1 MQQRKKRRIL
11 RRGKEPDL
19 LHITEL
25 EIDNF
30 KSFSKKTKIPFLEG
44 FTVISGPNGSGKS
57 NIIDSILFVLA
68 LSSSRNLR
76 AEKLTDLI
84 NLNSGRNT
92 AEVTL
97 EFSDGTKI
105 KRRIKRTGNGYYS
118 YIYLNERL
126 CKQSDI
132 VDHLAKH
139 GIKPHGYNVVMQ
151 GDVTRIMEM
160 SDFERRKII
169 DEIAGV
175 SEFDSK
181 KQQSLSELDIV
192 RERIEREE
200 LLLLELNKRVNEL
213 KREREHA
220 LEYQKWQKDLL
231 FFQNCRAAAQLHEK
245 EKELS
250 SLMRSAEEHRIALN
264 RFDTDRSLEENEL
277 SYLKADLQDIDDLIN
292 KKSGSDYLKLIAELE
307 EAKSGIKL
315 AEQTIVRLR
324 KEKETNLEA
333 INRIYMDS
341 KRAEARVVEC
351 TDQIRSLS
359 IDRTNIAMD
368 IASARAQQEKLETE
382 IKQHGEDTEGAR
394 ERLFSGLKDL
404 EEKKA
409 QRSEILHRQDMLIEK
424 SRMRTSELERLN
436 QLLRQLDEDYA
447 VKHSQLSE
455 SEISITNLI
464 SQKKDLDRT
473 LSEREGMMF
482 AQRSTLERLQ
492 KEIREYE
499 QDVYRLEAAQQA
511 RGESGGKAIEAV
523 MAMEHVH
530 GTIADLGKAPAEY
543 ATALNIAAGNK
554 LQFVVCDDDQVA
566 ADAIRYLKEE
576 RLGRVTFLPLNKLK
590 PPALPPLKEAGVI
603 DYAVNLV
610 EYDPKYDRAFAVA
623 LGATVVVDTLER
635 ARKLIGKYRMVTLEG
650 ELLDRSGA
658 MTGGATRKQGGRGFG
673 AAVDDEI
680 FRIRAHLGELQGE
693 ATTLEA
699 GIKKI
704 TEEVDTQR
712 VARNEIDQNIAR
724 LGMFTEEFSR
734 RFESIT
740 VEKQTIELAVAR
752 QQEET
757 KNGAFELSSLEAELD
772 KTSET
777 INEVN
782 AGIEEI
788 KKRLDDTNI
797 PVLTDQIEKK
807 RKEIEEAER
816 RLRNKDGD
824 ITDAQRERQHFNTRL
839 GEMGE
844 ERARQDER
852 NKQIDAETAGSN
864 EQIVAHK
871 SQIATLEDRQREFS
885 GELDELRGKRAEA
898 SRHIQDSELKI
909 MKFDAE
915 KERIT
920 ILVNAVEGRTRTLGS
935 EVEMLREQVG
945 ELDTKLSLTE
955 IEGKI
960 AEADGALRKIGAVN
974 MLAIEEYEKVQ
985 RQVGER
991 TERKE
996 TLSRER
1002 STLIERIEKFEQ
1014 MKYEAFTTAFH
1025 AIDTNFREIF
1035 ARLTSGSGHL
1045 ILENEEDPFAGGMTF
1060 AVQPRDKKVHLLSSL
1075 SGGEKSLTTLAFI
1088 FSIQRYIPAP
1098 FYAFDEVDMSL
1109 DGSNVER
1116 ISSMVTELSPQ
1127 SQFVIV
1133 SLRKPMID
1141 AAQRIMGVTLRPD
1154 KSTLVTGV
1162 KANG

>member
-1 MQQRKKRRIL
+1 
-11 RRGKEPDL
+11 

-30 KSFSKKTKIPFLEG
+30 KSFSKKTKIPFLGG

-92 AEVTL
+92 AEVAL

-105 KRRIKRTGNGYYS
+105 KRRIKRTSNGYYS
-118 YIYLNERL
+118 YNYLNERL

-132 VDHLAKH
+132 VDHLSKH

-175 SEFDSK
+175 SEFDVK

-200 LLLLELNKRVNEL
+200 LLLLELTRRMNEL
-213 KREREHA
+213 RREREHA
-220 LEYQKWQKDLL
+220 LEYQKWQKDLS
-231 FFQNCRAAAQLHEK
+231 FFQNCRAAAQLHDR
-245 EKELS
+245 EKELV
-250 SLMRSAEEHRIALN
+250 SLTRSTDEHGILLTRICA
-264 RFDTDRSLEENEL
+264 DRSLEENEL
-277 SYLKADLQDIDDLIN
+277 SYLKADLKDIDDLIN

-333 INRIYMDS
+333 INRVYMDT
-341 KRAEARVVEC
+341 KRAEARVAEC
-351 TDQIRSLS
+351 TDQIRTLS
-359 IDRTNIAMD
+359 IDRTNLAMEIA
-368 IASARAQQEKLETE
+368 AAKAQLEKFETE
-382 IKQHGEDTEGAR
+382 IRQHGEDTEGAR
-394 ERLFSGLKDL
+394 EKLFALLHDL
-404 EEKKA
+404 EEKRG
-409 QRSEILHRQDMLIEK
+409 QRSEILHQQDMHIEK
-424 SRMRTSELERLN
+424 SRMRTTELERLMLLLKQLDDEYTAKQN
-436 QLLRQLDEDYA
+436 QLMDSEKSTSDLLAGKKELDRN
-447 VKHSQLSE
+447 LSE
-455 SEISITNLI
+455 L
-464 SQKKDLDRT
+464 
-473 LSEREGMMF
+473 EGAMF
-482 AQRSTLERLQ
+482 AQRSSLERLRN
-492 KEIREYE
+492 EIRDNE
-499 QDVYRLEAAQQA
+499 QDAFRLEAAQQA
-511 RGESGGKAIEAV
+511 RGESGGRAIEAV
-523 MAMEHVH
+523 VAMEHVH

-543 ATALNIAAGNK
+543 ATSLNIAAGNK

-590 PPALPPLKEAGVI
+590 PPALPPIKEPGII

-623 LGATVVVDTLER
+623 LGSTVVVDTLER

-650 ELLDRSGA
+650 ELLEKSGA
-658 MTGGATRKQGGRGFG
+658 MTGGSTKKQGGRGFG

-693 ATTLEA
+693 AATLEA
-699 GIKKI
+699 GVKRLI
-704 TEEVDTQR
+704 EEVDTKR
-712 VARNEIDQNIAR
+712 ATRNEIEQKIAR

-734 RFESIT
+734 RFEAIT
-740 VEKQTIELAVAR
+740 VEKQTIEAAVAR

-757 KNGAFELSSLEAELD
+757 KNGAAELTLLETDID
-772 KTSET
+772 KTTES
-777 INEVN
+777 INE
-782 AGIEEI
+782 ITSRIDEI

-807 RKEIEEAER
+807 KKEIEESER

-824 ITDAQRERQHFNTRL
+824 INDAQRERQHFTARL
-839 GEMGE
+839 VELGDD
-844 ERARQDER
+844 RKRQDER
-852 NKQIDAETAGSN
+852 NGQIDSDIAGSN
-864 EQIVAHK
+864 EQITVHK
-871 SQIATLEDRQREFS
+871 SQIAALEERQKEFS
-885 GELDELRGKRAEA
+885 GELDELRTKRSEA
-898 SRHIQDSELKI
+898 SQQIQDSELKL
-909 MKFDAE
+909 MKFDAD
-915 KERIT
+915 KERIS
-920 ILVNAVEGRTRTLGS
+920 IQMVAIEERARTLS
-935 EVEMLREQVG
+935 IEVDMLRHQVG
-945 ELDTKLSLTE
+945 DLDTNLSLSE

-1002 STLIERIEKFEQ
+1002 ATLIERIEKFEQ
-1014 MKYEAFTTAFH
+1014 MKYEAFTTAFR

-1045 ILENEEDPFAGGMTF
+1045 ILENEEDPFTGGMTF

-1116 ISSMVTELSPQ
+1116 IASMISELSPQ

-1133 SLRKPMID
+1133 SLRKPMIE

>member
-1 MQQRKKRRIL
+1 
-11 RRGKEPDL
+11 

-92 AEVTL
+92 AEVAL

-105 KRRIKRTGNGYYS
+105 KRRIKRTSNGYYS
-118 YIYLNERL
+118 YNYLNERL

-132 VDHLAKH
+132 VDHLSKH

-175 SEFDSK
+175 SEFEVK
-181 KQQSLSELDIV
+181 KQRSLSELDIV

-200 LLLLELNKRVNEL
+200 LLLLELTRRVNEL
-213 KREREHA
+213 RREREHA
-220 LEYQKWQKDLL
+220 LEYQKWQKELS
-231 FFQNCRAAAQLHEK
+231 FFQNCRAAAQLHER
-245 EKELS
+245 EKELA
-250 SLMRSAEEHRIALN
+250 SLMRSTEEHRIALS
-264 RFDTDRSLEENEL
+264 RIGADRSLEENEL
-277 SYLKADLQDIDDLIN
+277 SYLKADLKDIDELIN
-292 KKSGSDYLKLIAELE
+292 RKSGSDYLKLIAELE
-307 EAKSGIKL
+307 EAKGGIKL

-324 KEKETNLEA
+324 KEKESNLEV
-333 INRIYMDS
+333 INRVYMDT
-341 KRAEARVVEC
+341 KRSEARVAEC
-351 TDQIRSLS
+351 TDQIRTLS
-359 IDRTNIAMD
+359 IDRTNLAMEIA
-368 IASARAQQEKLETE
+368 AARAQLEKFETE
-382 IKQHGEDTEGAR
+382 IRQHGEDTEGAR
-394 ERLFSGLKDL
+394 EKLFALLNEL

-409 QRSEILHRQDMLIEK
+409 QRSGILHQQDMLIEK
-424 SRMRTSELERLN
+424 SRMRTTELERLTL
-436 QLLRQLDEDYA
+436 LLRQLDEEYA
-447 VKHSQLSE
+447 AKQTQLTDSEKSAGEHLDAKKELDRSLSE
-455 SEISITNLI
+455 L
-464 SQKKDLDRT
+464 
-473 LSEREGMMF
+473 EGAMF
-482 AQRSTLERLQ
+482 AQRSSLERLRN
-492 KEIREYE
+492 EIRDNE
-499 QDVYRLEAAQQA
+499 QDAFRLEAAQQA
-511 RGESGGKAIEAV
+511 RGESGGRAIEAV

-543 ATALNIAAGNK
+543 STALNIAAGNK
-554 LQFVVCDDDQVA
+554 LQFVICDDDQVA

-590 PPALPPLKEAGVI
+590 PPALPPLKEPGVI

-623 LGATVVVDTLER
+623 LGSTIVVDTLER

-650 ELLDRSGA
+650 ELLEKSGA
-658 MTGGATRKQGGRGFG
+658 MTGGATKKQGGRGFG
-673 AAVDDEI
+673 AAVDDEL
-680 FRIRAHLGELQGE
+680 FRIRAHLGELSGE
-693 ATTLEA
+693 AATLEA
-699 GIKKI
+699 GIRQL
-704 TEEVDTQR
+704 TAEVDSKRST
-712 VARNEIDQNIAR
+712 RNDIEQKIAR
-724 LGMFTEEFSR
+724 MGMFTEEFSR
-734 RFESIT
+734 RFEAIT
-740 VEKQTIELAVAR
+740 VEKQTIEAAVAR

-757 KNGAFELSSLEAELD
+757 KNGASELTLLETDLD
-772 KTSET
+772 KTTET
-777 INEVN
+777 INEIN
-782 AGIEEI
+782 SRIDEI

-807 RKEIEEAER
+807 KKEIEESER

-824 ITDAQRERQHFNTRL
+824 INDAQRERQHFNVRL
-839 GEMGE
+839 TELGDD
-844 ERARQDER
+844 RKSQDER
-852 NKQIDAETAGSN
+852 NGQIDADIAGSH
-864 EQIVAHK
+864 EQIAAHK
-871 SQIATLEDRQREFS
+871 SQIAALEERQKEFS
-885 GELDELRGKRAEA
+885 GELDELRTKRSEA
-898 SRHIQDSELKI
+898 SQQIQDSELKL
-909 MKFDAE
+909 MKFDAD

-920 ILVNAVEGRTRTLGS
+920 ILMGAIEERARTLGI
-935 EVEMLREQVG
+935 EVDMLRHQAG
-945 ELDTKLSLTE
+945 DMDTNLSLSE

-960 AEADGALRKIGAVN
+960 AEADGALRRIGAVN

-985 RQVGER
+985 RQVEER

-1002 STLIERIEKFEQ
+1002 ATLIERIEKFEQ
-1014 MKYEAFTTAFH
+1014 MKYEAFTTAFR

-1116 ISSMVTELSPQ
+1116 IASMITELSPQ

-1133 SLRKPMID
+1133 SLRKPMIES
-1141 AAQRIMGVTLRPD
+1141 AQRIMGVTLRPD

>member
-1 MQQRKKRRIL
+1 
-11 RRGKEPDL
+11 

-92 AEVTL
+92 AEVAL

-105 KRRIKRTGNGYYS
+105 KRRIKRTSNGYYS
-118 YIYLNERL
+118 YNYLNERL

-132 VDHLAKH
+132 VDYLAKH

-175 SEFDSK
+175 SEFDVK

-200 LLLLELNKRVNEL
+200 LLLLELTKRVNEL

-220 LEYQKWQKDLL
+220 LEYQKWQNDLS
-231 FFQNCRAAAQLHEK
+231 FFQNCRAAAQLHNR
-245 EKELS
+245 EKELA
-250 SLMRSAEEHRIALN
+250 SLTQSTDEHRIVLTRIGA
-264 RFDTDRSLEENEL
+264 DRSLEENEL
-277 SYLKADLQDIDDLIN
+277 SYLKADLKDIDDLIN
-292 KKSGSDYLKLIAELE
+292 KKSGSDYLKLIAKLE

-333 INRIYMDS
+333 INRVYMDT
-341 KRAEARVVEC
+341 KRAEARVAEC
-351 TDQIRSLS
+351 TDQIRTLS
-359 IDRTNIAMD
+359 IDRTNIAME
-368 IASARAQQEKLETE
+368 IAAAKVHLEKFETE
-382 IKQHGEDTEGAR
+382 IRQHGEDTEGAR
-394 ERLFSGLKDL
+394 EKLFTLLHEL
-404 EEKKA
+404 EEKKG
-409 QRSEILHRQDMLIEK
+409 QRSQILHHQDMHIEK
-424 SRMRTSELERLN
+424 SRMRTTELERLT
-436 QLLRQLDEDYA
+436 LLLKQLDEEYTEKQTQLTDSEKSA
-447 VKHSQLSE
+447 GDLLADKKELDRNLSE
-455 SEISITNLI
+455 L
-464 SQKKDLDRT
+464 
-473 LSEREGMMF
+473 EGAMF
-482 AQRSTLERLQ
+482 AQRSSLERLRN
-492 KEIREYE
+492 EIRDNE
-499 QDVYRLEAAQQA
+499 QDAFRLEAAQQA
-511 RGESGGKAIEAV
+511 RGESGGRAIEAV

-543 ATALNIAAGNK
+543 STSLNIAAGNK
-554 LQFVVCDDDQVA
+554 LQFVVCDNDQVA

-590 PPALPPLKEAGVI
+590 SPALPPLKEPGVI

-623 LGATVVVDTLER
+623 LGSTVVVDTLER

-650 ELLDRSGA
+650 ELLEKSGA
-658 MTGGATRKQGGRGFG
+658 MTGGATKKQGGRGFG

-680 FRIRAHLGELQGE
+680 SRVRAHLGQLLGE
-693 ATTLEA
+693 AATLEA
-699 GIKKI
+699 GVKRL
-704 TEEVDTQR
+704 TEEVDTKR
-712 VARNEIDQNIAR
+712 STRNEIEQKIAR
-724 LGMFTEEFSR
+724 LGMFTGEFSR
-734 RFESIT
+734 RFEAIT
-740 VEKQTIELAVAR
+740 VEKQTIEVAVAR

-757 KNGAFELSSLEAELD
+757 KNGAAELTLLEADLD
-772 KTSET
+772 KTTET
-777 INEVN
+777 INAINSRVD
-782 AGIEEI
+782 EI

-797 PVLTDQIEKK
+797 PVLTEQIEKK
-807 RKEIEEAER
+807 KKEIEESER

-824 ITDAQRERQHFNTRL
+824 INDAQRERQHFNARL
-839 GEMGE
+839 VELGDD
-844 ERARQDER
+844 RKRQDER
-852 NKQIDAETAGSN
+852 NGQIDADIAGSN
-864 EQIVAHK
+864 EQIAVHK
-871 SQIATLEDRQREFS
+871 SQIAALEERQKEFS
-885 GELDELRGKRAEA
+885 GELNELRIKRSEA
-898 SRHIQDSELKI
+898 SQQIQDSELKL
-909 MKFDAE
+909 MKFDAD
-915 KERIT
+915 KERIS
-920 ILVNAVEGRTRTLGS
+920 IQMVAIEERARALGI
-935 EVEMLREQVG
+935 EVDMLRHQVG
-945 ELDTKLSLTE
+945 DMDTNLSLSE
-955 IEGKI
+955 IEEKI
-960 AEADGALRKIGAVN
+960 VEADGALRKIGAVN

-1002 STLIERIEKFEQ
+1002 ATLIERIEKFEQ
-1014 MKYEAFTTAFH
+1014 MKYEAFTTAFR

-1088 FSIQRYIPAP
+1088 FSVQRYIPAP

-1109 DGSNVER
+1109 DGSNLER
-1116 ISSMVTELSPQ
+1116 IASMITEFSPH

-1133 SLRKPMID
+1133 SLRKPMIE

-1162 KANG
+1162 KVNG

>member
-1 MQQRKKRRIL
+1 M
-11 RRGKEPDL
+11 
-19 LHITEL
+19 HITEL

-92 AEVTL
+92 AEVAL

-105 KRRIKRTGNGYYS
+105 RRRIKRTGNGYYS
-118 YIYLNERL
+118 YNYLNERL

-132 VDHLAKH
+132 VDHLARH

-175 SEFDSK
+175 SEFDQK

-200 LLLLELNKRVNEL
+200 LLLIELTKRVNEL

-220 LEYQKWQKDLL
+220 LEYQKWQKDLVY
-231 FFQNCRAAAQLHEK
+231 FQNCRAAAQLHDR
-245 EKELS
+245 EKELT
-250 SLMRSAEEHRIALN
+250 SLLRSTEEHTIQLTRIAA
-264 RFDTDRSLEENEL
+264 DRSLEENEL
-277 SYLKADLQDIDDLIN
+277 SYLKADLTDIDDLIN
-292 KKSGSDYLKLIAELE
+292 RKSGSDYLKLIAELE
-307 EAKSGIKL
+307 GAKGGIKL

-324 KEKETNLEA
+324 KDKEANLEA
-333 INRIYMDS
+333 INRVYMDT
-341 KRAEARVVEC
+341 KRAEARVAEC
-351 TDQIRSLS
+351 TDQIRTLS
-359 IDRTNIAMD
+359 IDRTNIAMEV
-368 IASARAQQEKLETE
+368 AGAKAQLEKFETE
-382 IKQHGEDTEGAR
+382 IRQHGEDTEGAR
-394 ERLFSGLKDL
+394 ERLFSLLKDL
-404 EEKKA
+404 EEKKG
-409 QRSEILHRQDMLIEK
+409 QRSEILHQQDMLIEK
-424 SRMRTSELERLN
+424 SRMRTTELERLT
-436 QLLRQLDEDYA
+436 LLLSQLDEEYA
-447 VKHSQLSE
+447 AKQAQLSD
-455 SEISITNLI
+455 SERSTSDLI
-464 SQKKDLDRT
+464 SSKKDLDRT
-473 LSEREGMMF
+473 LSELEGAMF
-482 AQRSTLERLQ
+482 AQRSSLERLRT
-492 KEIREYE
+492 EIRDAE
-499 QDVYRLEAAQQA
+499 QDAFRLEAAQQA
-511 RGESGGKAIEAV
+511 RGESGGRALEAV

-566 ADAIRYLKEE
+566 SDAIRYLKEE
-576 RLGRVTFLPLNKLK
+576 RLGRVTFLPINKLR
-590 PPALPPLKEAGVI
+590 PPALPPLKEPGII

-610 EYDPKYDRAFAVA
+610 ENDPKYDRAFAVA

-658 MTGGATRKQGGRGFG
+658 MTGGATKKPSGRGFG

-680 FRIRAHLGELQGE
+680 IRIRAHLGDLQAE
-693 ATTLEA
+693 VATLEA
-699 GIKKI
+699 GIKRI
-704 TEEVDTQR
+704 TAEVDAQR
-712 VARNEIDQNIAR
+712 TIRNEIDQKIAR
-724 LGMFTEEFSR
+724 FGMFTEEFSR
-734 RFESIT
+734 RFEAIT
-740 VEKQTIELAVAR
+740 VEKQTIDMAVAR

-757 KNGAFELSSLEAELD
+757 RNGAAELTELEAGLN
-772 KTSET
+772 KITET
-777 INEVN
+777 INEIS
-782 AGIEEI
+782 ARIEEI

-797 PVLTDQIEKK
+797 PVLTEQIEKK
-807 RKEIEEAER
+807 RKEIEESER
-816 RLRNKDGD
+816 RLRNKEGD
-824 ITDAQRERQHFNTRL
+824 INDAQRERQHFNARL
-839 GEMGE
+839 VELAE
-844 ERARQDER
+844 DRRRQDER
-852 NKQIDAETAGSN
+852 NQQIDTEIAGSN
-864 EQIVAHK
+864 EQIAAHK
-871 SQIATLEDRQREFS
+871 SQIAALEERQKEFS
-885 GELDELRGKRAEA
+885 GVLDELRSKRADA
-898 SRHIQDSELKI
+898 SQHIQDSELKI

-915 KERIT
+915 RERIT
-920 ILVNAVEGRTRTLGS
+920 ILTSAIEERARTLGS
-935 EVEMLREQVG
+935 EVDSLRQQVG
-945 ELDTKLSLTE
+945 DMDTNLSLSE

-960 AEADGALRKIGAVN
+960 VEADGALRKIGAVN

-985 RQVGER
+985 RQVEER
-991 TERKE
+991 TERKD

-1002 STLIERIEKFEQ
+1002 ATLIERIEKFEQ
-1014 MKYEAFTTAFH
+1014 MKYEAFTTAFR
-1025 AIDTNFREIF
+1025 AIDANFREVF

-1116 ISSMVTELSPQ
+1116 IATMIMELSPQ

-1133 SLRKPMID
+1133 SLRKPMIE
-1141 AAQRIMGVTLRPD
+1141 AAERIMGVTLRPD

>member
-1 MQQRKKRRIL
+1 M
-11 RRGKEPDL
+11 
-19 LHITEL
+19 HITEL

-92 AEVTL
+92 AEVAL

-105 KRRIKRTGNGYYS
+105 KRRIKRTSNGYYS
-118 YIYLNERL
+118 YNYLNERL

-132 VDHLAKH
+132 VDHLSKH

-175 SEFDSK
+175 SEFEVK
-181 KQQSLSELDIV
+181 KQRSLSELDIV

-200 LLLLELNKRVNEL
+200 LLLLELTRRVNEL
-213 KREREHA
+213 RREREHA
-220 LEYQKWQKDLL
+220 LEYQKWQQDLS
-231 FFQNCRAAAQLHEK
+231 FFQNCRAAAQLHER
-245 EKELS
+245 EKELA
-250 SLMRSAEEHRIALN
+250 SLMRSTEEHRIALS
-264 RFDTDRSLEENEL
+264 RIGADRSLEENEL
-277 SYLKADLQDIDDLIN
+277 SYLKADLKDIDELIN
-292 KKSGSDYLKLIAELE
+292 RKSGSDYLKLIAELE
-307 EAKSGIKL
+307 EAKGGIKL

-324 KEKETNLEA
+324 KEKESNLEV
-333 INRIYMDS
+333 INRVYMDT
-341 KRAEARVVEC
+341 KRSEARVAEC
-351 TDQIRSLS
+351 TDQIRTLS
-359 IDRTNIAMD
+359 VDRTNLAMEIA
-368 IASARAQQEKLETE
+368 AARAQLEKFETE
-382 IKQHGEDTEGAR
+382 IRQHGEDTEGAR
-394 ERLFSGLKDL
+394 EKLFALLNEL

-409 QRSEILHRQDMLIEK
+409 QRSGILHQQDMLIEK
-424 SRMRTSELERLN
+424 SRMRTTELERLTL
-436 QLLRQLDEDYA
+436 LLRQLDEEYA
-447 VKHSQLSE
+447 AKQTQLTDSEKSAGEHLDAKKELDRSLSE
-455 SEISITNLI
+455 L
-464 SQKKDLDRT
+464 
-473 LSEREGMMF
+473 EGAMF
-482 AQRSTLERLQ
+482 AQRSSLERLRN
-492 KEIREYE
+492 EIRDFE
-499 QDVYRLEAAQQA
+499 QDAFRLEAAQQA
-511 RGESGGKAIEAV
+511 RGESGGRAIEAV

-543 ATALNIAAGNK
+543 STALNIAAGNK
-554 LQFVVCDDDQVA
+554 LQFVICDDDQVA

-590 PPALPPLKEAGVI
+590 PPALPPLKEPGVI

-623 LGATVVVDTLER
+623 LGSTIVVDTLER

-650 ELLDRSGA
+650 ELLEKSGA
-658 MTGGATRKQGGRGFG
+658 MTGGATKKQGGRGFG
-673 AAVDDEI
+673 AAVDDEL
-680 FRIRAHLGELQGE
+680 FRIRAHLGELSAE
-693 ATTLEA
+693 AATLEA
-699 GIKKI
+699 GIRRL
-704 TEEVDTQR
+704 TAEVDSKRST
-712 VARNEIDQNIAR
+712 RNDIEQKIAR
-724 LGMFTEEFSR
+724 MGMFTEEFSR
-734 RFESIT
+734 RFEAIT
-740 VEKQTIELAVAR
+740 VEKQTIEAAVAR

-757 KNGAFELSSLEAELD
+757 KNGASELALLETDLD
-772 KTSET
+772 KTTET
-777 INEVN
+777 INEIN
-782 AGIEEI
+782 TRIDEI

-797 PVLTDQIEKK
+797 PVLTEQIEKK
-807 RKEIEEAER
+807 KKEIEESER

-824 ITDAQRERQHFNTRL
+824 INDAQRERQHFNVRL
-839 GEMGE
+839 TELGDD
-844 ERARQDER
+844 RKRQDER
-852 NKQIDAETAGSN
+852 NGQIDADIAGSH
-864 EQIVAHK
+864 EQIAAHK
-871 SQIATLEDRQREFS
+871 SQIAALEERQKEFS
-885 GELDELRGKRAEA
+885 GELDELRAKRSEA
-898 SRHIQDSELKI
+898 SQQIQDSELKL
-909 MKFDAE
+909 MKFDAD

-920 ILVNAVEGRTRTLGS
+920 VLMVAIEERARTLGI
-935 EVEMLREQVG
+935 EVDMLRHQAG
-945 ELDTKLSLTE
+945 DMDTNLSLSE

-960 AEADGALRKIGAVN
+960 AEADGALRRIGAVN

-985 RQVGER
+985 RQVEER

-1002 STLIERIEKFEQ
+1002 ATLIERIEKFEQ
-1014 MKYEAFTTAFH
+1014 MKYEAFTTAFR

-1116 ISSMVTELSPQ
+1116 IASMITELSPQ

-1133 SLRKPMID
+1133 SLRKPMIES
-1141 AAQRIMGVTLRPD
+1141 AQRIMGVTLRPD

>member
-1 MQQRKKRRIL
+1 
-11 RRGKEPDL
+11 

-92 AEVTL
+92 AEVAL

-105 KRRIKRTGNGYYS
+105 KRRIKRTSNGYYS
-118 YIYLNERL
+118 YNYLNERL

-132 VDHLAKH
+132 VDHLSKH

-175 SEFDSK
+175 SEFDLK

-200 LLLLELNKRVNEL
+200 LLLLELTKRVNDL

-220 LEYQKWQKDLL
+220 LEYQKWQKDLS
-231 FFQNCRAAAQLHEK
+231 FFQNCRAAAQLHDR
-245 EKELS
+245 EKELG
-250 SLMRSAEEHRIALN
+250 SLTRSTDEHRIVLT
-264 RFDTDRSLEENEL
+264 RIGDDRSLEENEL
-277 SYLKADLQDIDDLIN
+277 SYLKADLKDIDDLIN

-324 KEKETNLEA
+324 KEKETNLES
-333 INRIYMDS
+333 ISRVYMDT
-341 KRAEARVVEC
+341 KRAEARVAEC
-351 TDQIRSLS
+351 TDQIRTLS
-359 IDRTNIAMD
+359 IDRTNLAMEIA
-368 IASARAQQEKLETE
+368 AAKAQLEKFETE
-382 IKQHGEDTEGAR
+382 IRQHGEDTEGAR
-394 ERLFSGLKDL
+394 EKLFSFLHDL
-404 EEKKA
+404 EEKRG
-409 QRSEILHRQDMLIEK
+409 QRSEILHQQDMHIEK
-424 SRMRTSELERLN
+424 SRMRTTELERLT
-436 QLLRQLDEDYA
+436 LLLNQLDEEYA
-447 VKHSQLSE
+447 AKQTQLTDSEKSAGDLLAEKKELDRNLSE
-455 SEISITNLI
+455 L
-464 SQKKDLDRT
+464 
-473 LSEREGMMF
+473 EGAMF
-482 AQRSTLERLQ
+482 AQRSSLERLRN
-492 KEIREYE
+492 EIRDNE
-499 QDVYRLEAAQQA
+499 QDAFRLEAAQQA
-511 RGESGGKAIEAV
+511 RGESGGRAIEAV

-543 ATALNIAAGNK
+543 STSLNIAAGNK
-554 LQFVVCDDDQVA
+554 LQFVVCDNDQVA
-566 ADAIRYLKEE
+566 ADAIRFLKEE

-590 PPALPPLKEAGVI
+590 PPALPPLKEPGVI

-623 LGATVVVDTLER
+623 LGSTVVVDTLER

-650 ELLDRSGA
+650 ELLEKSGA
-658 MTGGATRKQGGRGFG
+658 MTGGATKKQGGRGFG
-673 AAVDDEI
+673 AAVDDEV
-680 FRIRAHLGELQGE
+680 FRIRAHLGELLGE
-693 ATTLEA
+693 AATLEA
-699 GIKKI
+699 GVKRL
-704 TEEVDTQR
+704 TEEVDTKR
-712 VARNEIDQNIAR
+712 STRNEIEQKIAR

-734 RFESIT
+734 RFEAIT
-740 VEKQTIELAVAR
+740 VEKQTIEAAVAR

-757 KNGAFELSSLEAELD
+757 KNGAAELTRLEAAID
-772 KTSET
+772 KTTES
-777 INEVN
+777 INEIN
-782 AGIEEI
+782 SRIDEI
-788 KKRLDDTNI
+788 KTRLDDTNI

-807 RKEIEEAER
+807 KKEIEESER

-824 ITDAQRERQHFNTRL
+824 INDAQRERQHFTARL
-839 GEMGE
+839 VELGDD
-844 ERARQDER
+844 RKRQDER
-852 NKQIDAETAGSN
+852 NGQIDAEIGGSN
-864 EQIVAHK
+864 D
-871 SQIATLEDRQREFS
+871 QIAVHKLQIGALEERQKEFS
-885 GELDELRGKRAEA
+885 GELDELRTKRSEA
-898 SRHIQDSELKI
+898 SQQIQDSELKL
-909 MKFDAE
+909 MKFDAD

-920 ILVNAVEGRTRTLGS
+920 IQMVAIEERARTLGI
-935 EVEMLREQVG
+935 EVDMLRHQVG
-945 ELDTKLSLTE
+945 DMDTNLSLSE

-1002 STLIERIEKFEQ
+1002 ATLIERIEKFEQ
-1014 MKYEAFTTAFH
+1014 MKYEAFTTAFR

-1116 ISSMVTELSPQ
+1116 IASMITELSPH

-1133 SLRKPMID
+1133 SLRKPMIE

>member
-1 MQQRKKRRIL
+1 
-11 RRGKEPDL
+11 

-92 AEVTL
+92 AEVAL

-105 KRRIKRTGNGYYS
+105 RRRIKRTGNGYYS
-118 YIYLNERL
+118 YNYLNERL
-126 CKQSDI
+126 CKQGDI
-132 VDHLAKH
+132 VDHLARH

-175 SEFDSK
+175 SEFDVK

-200 LLLLELNKRVNEL
+200 LLLIELSKRVNEL

-231 FFQNCRAAAQLHEK
+231 FFQNCRAAAQLHNQ
-245 EKELS
+245 EKELT
-250 SLMRSAEEHRIALN
+250 SLLQSTEEHKIQLTRIAA
-264 RFDTDRSLEENEL
+264 DRSLEENEL
-277 SYLKADLQDIDDLIN
+277 SYLKADLSDIDDLIN

-307 EAKSGIKL
+307 EAKGGIKL

-324 KEKETNLEA
+324 KDKETNLEA
-333 INRIYMDS
+333 INRVYLDT
-341 KRAEARVVEC
+341 KRAEARVAEC
-351 TDQIRSLS
+351 TDQIRTLS
-359 IDRTNIAMD
+359 VDRTNIAMEV
-368 IASARAQQEKLETE
+368 AGAKALLEKFETE
-382 IKQHGEDTEGAR
+382 IRQHGEDTEGAR
-394 ERLFSGLKDL
+394 ERLFALLKDL
-404 EEKKA
+404 EEKKG
-409 QRSEILHRQDMLIEK
+409 QRSEILHQQDMLIEK
-424 SRMRTSELERLN
+424 SRMRTTELERLT
-436 QLLRQLDEDYA
+436 LLLSQLDEEYGA
-447 VKHSQLSE
+447 KQAQLSD
-455 SEISITNLI
+455 SEKSVSDLN
-464 SQKKDLDRT
+464 SGKKDLDRT
-473 LSEREGMMF
+473 LSELEGAMF
-482 AQRSTLERLQ
+482 AQRSSLERLRA
-492 KEIREYE
+492 EIREYE
-499 QDVYRLEAAQQA
+499 QDVFRLEAAQQA
-511 RGESGGKAIEAV
+511 RGESGGRAIEAV

-566 ADAIRYLKEE
+566 ADAIRYLKDE

-590 PPALPPLKEAGVI
+590 PPALPPLKEPGII

-635 ARKLIGKYRMVTLEG
+635 ARKLIGKYRMVTIEG
-650 ELLDRSGA
+650 ELLDKSGA
-658 MTGGATRKQGGRGFG
+658 MTGGATKKPGGRGFG

-680 FRIRAHLGELQGE
+680 IRIRAHLGELQAE
-693 ATTLEA
+693 AATLEA
-699 GIKKI
+699 GIKRI
-704 TEEVDTQR
+704 TGEVDAQR
-712 VARNEIDQNIAR
+712 ATRNEIDQKIAR
-724 LGMFTEEFSR
+724 FGMFTEEFSR
-734 RFESIT
+734 RFEAIS
-740 VEKQTIELAVAR
+740 VEKQTIDVAVAR

-757 KNGAFELSSLEAELD
+757 RNGAAELTALEVSLD
-772 KTSET
+772 KTTET
-777 INEVN
+777 INEIN
-782 AGIEEI
+782 ARIEEI

-797 PVLTDQIEKK
+797 PVLTEQIEKK
-807 RKEIEEAER
+807 RKEIEESER
-816 RLRNKDGD
+816 RLRNKEGD
-824 ITDAQRERQHFNTRL
+824 INDAQRERQHFNARIVEL
-839 GEMGE
+839 AE
-844 ERARQDER
+844 ERKRQDER
-852 NKQIDAETAGSN
+852 NQQIDTEIAGSN
-864 EQIVAHK
+864 EQIAAHK
-871 SQIATLEDRQREFS
+871 SQIAALEERQKEFS
-885 GELDELRGKRAEA
+885 GVLDELRTKRAEA
-898 SRHIQDSELKI
+898 SQHIQDSELKI

-915 KERIT
+915 RERIT
-920 ILVNAVEGRTRTLGS
+920 ILTSAIEERARTLGI
-935 EVEMLREQVG
+935 EVDTLRQQVG
-945 ELDTKLSLTE
+945 DMDTNLSVSE

-985 RQVGER
+985 RQVVER

-1002 STLIERIEKFEQ
+1002 ATLIERIEKFEQ
-1014 MKYEAFTTAFH
+1014 MKFEAFTTAFR

-1116 ISSMVTELSPQ
+1116 IASMITEFSPQ

-1133 SLRKPMID
+1133 SLRKPMIE

>member
-1 MQQRKKRRIL
+1 
-11 RRGKEPDL
+11 

-92 AEVTL
+92 AEVSL

-105 KRRIKRTGNGYYS
+105 KRRIKRTANGYYS
-118 YIYLNERL
+118 YNYLNERL
-126 CKQSDI
+126 CKQGDI
-132 VDHLAKH
+132 VEHLARH
-139 GIKPHGYNVVMQ
+139 GIIPHGYNVVMQ

-175 SEFDSK
+175 SEFDTK

-200 LLLLELNKRVNEL
+200 LLLLELTRRVNEL

-220 LEYQKWQKDLL
+220 LEYQKWQKDLT
-231 FFQNCRAAAQLHEK
+231 FFQNCRAAAQLHDR

-250 SLMRSAEEHRIALN
+250 SLVRSTEEHEIQLKRIG
-264 RFDTDRSLEENEL
+264 TDRSLEENEL
-277 SYLKADLQDIDDLIN
+277 SYLKADLKDIDDLIN

-315 AEQTIVRLR
+315 AEQTIVRLH
-324 KEKETNLEA
+324 KEKEVNLET
-333 INRIYMDS
+333 INRVYMDT
-341 KRAEARVVEC
+341 KRAEARVAEC
-351 TDQIRSLS
+351 TDQIRTLS
-359 IDRTNIAMD
+359 IDRTNIAMEV
-368 IASARAQQEKLETE
+368 ASAKAQLEKYETE
-382 IKQHGEDTEGAR
+382 IKQHGENNEGAR
-394 ERLFSGLKDL
+394 EKLFSLIKEL
-404 EEKKA
+404 EEKKG
-409 QRSEILHRQDMLIEK
+409 QRSEILHQQDMLIEK
-424 SRMRTSELERLN
+424 SRMRTTELERLT
-436 QLLRQLDEDYA
+436 LLLKQLDEEFTE
-447 VKHSQLSE
+447 KQNQLSG
-455 SEISITNLI
+455 SEKNIGDLLAE
-464 SQKKDLDRT
+464 KKELDRN
-473 LSEREGMMF
+473 LSELEGAMF
-482 AQRSTLERLQ
+482 AQRSSLERLRN
-492 KEIREYE
+492 EIRENE
-499 QDVYRLEAAQQA
+499 QDAFRLEAAQQA

-543 ATALNIAAGNK
+543 SIALNIAAGNK

-590 PPALPPLKEAGVI
+590 PPALPPLKEPGVI

-623 LGATVVVDTLER
+623 LGSTVVVDTLDR

-650 ELLDRSGA
+650 ELLDKSGA
-658 MTGGATRKQGGRGFG
+658 MTGGATKKPSGRGFG

-680 FRIRAHLGELQGE
+680 FRIRAHLGELLSE

-699 GIKKI
+699 GIKRL
-704 TEEVDTQR
+704 TEEVDAKRTR
-712 VARNEIDQNIAR
+712 RNDIDQNIAR
-724 LGMFTEEFSR
+724 FGMFNDEFTR
-734 RFESIT
+734 RFDAIS
-740 VEKQTIELAVAR
+740 VEKQTIAAAVSR

-757 KNGAFELSSLEAELD
+757 KNGAAELTLLENELD
-772 KTSET
+772 KTT
-777 INEVN
+777 GLINEIN
-782 AGIEEI
+782 SQIEEI

-807 RKEIEEAER
+807 RKEIEESDR

-824 ITDAQRERQHFNTRL
+824 INDAQRERQHFNARLIEL
-839 GEMGE
+839 GED
-844 ERARQDER
+844 RKRQDER
-852 NKQIDAETAGSN
+852 NGQIDADIAVST
-864 EQIVAHK
+864 EQITAHK
-871 SQIATLEDRQREFS
+871 LQIAALEERQKEFS
-885 GELDELRGKRAEA
+885 GELDELRSKRGEA
-898 SRHIQDSELKI
+898 SQHIQDSELKL

-915 KERIT
+915 KERISVQ
-920 ILVNAVEGRTRTLGS
+920 LVAIQERARSLGI
-935 EVEMLREQVG
+935 EVDMLRQQVG
-945 ELDTKLSLTE
+945 ELDTNLSLTE

-985 RQVGER
+985 RQVEER

-1002 STLIERIEKFEQ
+1002 TTLIERIEKFEQ
-1014 MKYEAFTTAFH
+1014 MKYEAFSTAFH

-1109 DGSNVER
+1109 DGSNAER
-1116 ISSMVTELSPQ
+1116 IAQMISELSPQ

-1133 SLRKPMID
+1133 SLRKPMIE

>member
-1 MQQRKKRRIL
+1 M
-11 RRGKEPDL
+11 
-19 LHITEL
+19 HITGL

-92 AEVTL
+92 AEVAL
-97 EFSDGTKI
+97 EFSDGTRI

-118 YIYLNERL
+118 YNYLNERL

-132 VDHLAKH
+132 VDHLARH

-175 SEFDSK
+175 SEFDTK

-200 LLLLELNKRVNEL
+200 LLLLELTKRVNEL

-220 LEYQKWQKDLL
+220 LEYQKWQKALS
-231 FFQNCRAAAQLHEK
+231 FFQNCRAAAQLHER
-245 EKELS
+245 EKELA
-250 SLMRSAEEHRIALN
+250 SLLRSTDEHRIVLTRIAA
-264 RFDTDRSLEENEL
+264 DRSLEENEL
-277 SYLKADLQDIDDLIN
+277 SYLKADLKDIDDLIN

-307 EAKSGIKL
+307 EAKGGIKL

-333 INRIYMDS
+333 INRVYMDS
-341 KRAEARVVEC
+341 KRAEARVTEC
-351 TDQIRSLS
+351 TDQIRTLS
-359 IDRTNIAMD
+359 IDRTNIAME
-368 IASARAQQEKLETE
+368 IAEAKAQLEKLETG
-382 IKQHGEDTEGAR
+382 IRQHGEDTEGAR
-394 ERLFSGLKDL
+394 EKLFSLLHDL
-404 EEKKA
+404 EEKKG
-409 QRSEILHRQDMLIEK
+409 QRSGILHQQDMLIEK
-424 SRMRTSELERLN
+424 SRMRTTELERLTL
-436 QLLRQLDEDYA
+436 LLRQLDEEYTA
-447 VKHSQLSE
+447 KQTQLTDSGK
-455 SEISITNLI
+455 SVNDLVAD
-464 SQKKDLDRT
+464 KKELDRN
-473 LSEREGMMF
+473 LSDLEGAMF
-482 AQRSTLERLQ
+482 AQRSTLERLRN
-492 KEIREYE
+492 EIRDNE
-499 QDVYRLEAAQQA
+499 QDVFRLEAAQQA
-511 RGESGGKAIEAV
+511 RGESGGRAIEAV

-543 ATALNIAAGNK
+543 SVALNIAAGNK

-566 ADAIRYLKEE
+566 TDAIRYLKEE

-590 PPALPPLKEAGVI
+590 PPALPPLKEPGVI

-623 LGATVVVDTLER
+623 LGSTIVVDTLER
-635 ARKLIGKYRMVTLEG
+635 ARKLIGRYRMVTLEG
-650 ELLDRSGA
+650 ELLEKSGA
-658 MTGGATRKQGGRGFG
+658 MTGGASKKQGMRGFG

-680 FRIRAHLGELQGE
+680 FRVRAHLGELSGE

-699 GIKKI
+699 GIKRL
-704 TEEVDTQR
+704 TEEVDKKRAT
-712 VARNEIDQNIAR
+712 RNEIEQKIAR
-724 LGMFTEEFSR
+724 FGMFTDEFSR
-734 RFESIT
+734 RFEAIT
-740 VEKQTIELAVAR
+740 VEKQTIESAVAR

-757 KNGAFELSSLEAELD
+757 KNGAAELAQLETDLD
-772 KTSET
+772 KTTET
-777 INEVN
+777 INETN
-782 AGIEEI
+782 ARIDEI

-797 PVLTDQIEKK
+797 PVLTEQIEKK
-807 RKEIEEAER
+807 KKEIEESER

-824 ITDAQRERQHFNTRL
+824 INDAQRERQHFTARL
-839 GEMGE
+839 GELGE
-844 ERARQDER
+844 DRKRQDER
-852 NKQIDAETAGSN
+852 NGQIDAEISGSN
-864 EQIVAHK
+864 EQIAAHK
-871 SQIATLEDRQREFS
+871 SQIAALEARQKEFS
-885 GELDELRGKRAEA
+885 GELDELRAKRSEA
-898 SRHIQDSELKI
+898 SQQIQDSELKI
-909 MKFDAE
+909 MKFDAD

-920 ILVNAVEGRTRTLGS
+920 IETGAIEERARALGTEVDTLKN
-935 EVEMLREQVG
+935 QVG
-945 ELDTKLSLTE
+945 ELDTNLSLSE

-1002 STLIERIEKFEQ
+1002 ATLIERIEKFEQ
-1014 MKYEAFTTAFH
+1014 MKYEAFTTAFRS
-1025 AIDTNFREIF
+1025 IDTNFREIF

-1116 ISSMVTELSPQ
+1116 IASMITELSPN

-1133 SLRKPMID
+1133 SLRKPMIE

-1162 KANG
+1162 KANV

>member
-1 MQQRKKRRIL
+1 M
-11 RRGKEPDL
+11 
-19 LHITEL
+19 HITEL

-84 NLNSGRNT
+84 NLNSGKNT
-92 AEVTL
+92 AEVAL

-105 KRRIKRTGNGYYS
+105 RRRIKRTGNGYYS
-118 YIYLNERL
+118 YNYLNERV

-132 VDHLAKH
+132 VDHLARH

-175 SEFDSK
+175 SEFDVK

-192 RERIEREE
+192 RERIERED
-200 LLLLELNKRVNEL
+200 LLLIELTKRVNEL

-220 LEYQKWQKDLL
+220 LEYQKWQKDLVY
-231 FFQNCRAAAQLHEK
+231 FQNCRAAAQLHDR

-250 SLMRSAEEHRIALN
+250 SLLRSTEEHTIQLTRIAA
-264 RFDTDRSLEENEL
+264 DRSLEENEL
-277 SYLKADLQDIDDLIN
+277 SYLKADLTDIDELIN
-292 KKSGSDYLKLIAELE
+292 RKSGSDYLKLIAELE
-307 EAKSGIKL
+307 EAKGGIKL

-324 KEKETNLEA
+324 KDKEANLEA
-333 INRIYMDS
+333 INRVYMDT
-341 KRAEARVVEC
+341 KRAEARVAEC
-351 TDQIRSLS
+351 TDQIRTLS
-359 IDRTNIAMD
+359 IDRTNIAMEV
-368 IASARAQQEKLETE
+368 AGAKAQLEKFETE
-382 IKQHGEDTEGAR
+382 IRLHGEDTEGAR
-394 ERLFSGLKDL
+394 ERLFSLLKDL
-404 EEKKA
+404 EEKKG
-409 QRSEILHRQDMLIEK
+409 QRSEILHQQDMLIEK
-424 SRMRTSELERLN
+424 SRMRTTELERLT
-436 QLLRQLDEDYA
+436 LLLSQLDEEYTA
-447 VKHSQLSE
+447 KQAQLSDSERSTSDLVSGKKE
-455 SEISITNLI
+455 S
-464 SQKKDLDRT
+464 DRT
-473 LSEREGMMF
+473 LSELEGAMF
-482 AQRSTLERLQ
+482 AQRSSLERLRT
-492 KEIREYE
+492 EIRESE
-499 QDVYRLEAAQQA
+499 QDAFRLEAAQQA
-511 RGESGGKAIEAV
+511 RGESGGRAIEAV

-566 ADAIRYLKEE
+566 SDAIWYLKEE
-576 RLGRVTFLPLNKLK
+576 RLGRVTFLPLNKLR
-590 PPALPPLKEAGVI
+590 PPALPPLKEPGII

-658 MTGGATRKQGGRGFG
+658 MTGGATKKPSGRGFG
-673 AAVDDEI
+673 AAVDDELI
-680 FRIRAHLGELQGE
+680 RIRAHLGDLQAE
-693 ATTLEA
+693 AATLEA
-699 GIKKI
+699 GIKRI
-704 TEEVDTQR
+704 TAEVDALRAT
-712 VARNEIDQNIAR
+712 RNEIDQKIAR
-724 LGMFTEEFSR
+724 FGMFTEEFSR
-734 RFESIT
+734 RFEAIT
-740 VEKQTIELAVAR
+740 VEKQTIDVAVAR
-752 QQEET
+752 QREET
-757 KNGAFELSSLEAELD
+757 RNGAAELTDLEAGLD
-772 KTSET
+772 KTTET
-777 INEVN
+777 INEISTR
-782 AGIEEI
+782 IEEI

-797 PVLTDQIEKK
+797 PILTEQIEKK
-807 RKEIEEAER
+807 RKEIEESER
-816 RLRNKDGD
+816 RLRNKEGD
-824 ITDAQRERQHFNTRL
+824 INDAQRERQHFNARL
-839 GEMGE
+839 VELAE
-844 ERARQDER
+844 ERRRQDER
-852 NKQIDAETAGSN
+852 NQQIDTEIAGSN
-864 EQIVAHK
+864 EQIAAHK
-871 SQIATLEDRQREFS
+871 SQIAALEERQKEFS
-885 GELDELRGKRAEA
+885 GVLDELRSKRAEA
-898 SRHIQDSELKI
+898 SQHIQDSELKI

-915 KERIT
+915 RERIT
-920 ILVNAVEGRTRTLGS
+920 ILTSAIEERARTLGS
-935 EVEMLREQVG
+935 EVDSLRQQVG
-945 ELDTKLSLTE
+945 DLDTNLSLSE

-960 AEADGALRKIGAVN
+960 AEADGSLRKIGAVN

-985 RQVGER
+985 RQVEER
-991 TERKE
+991 TERKD

-1002 STLIERIEKFEQ
+1002 ATLIERIEKFEQ
-1014 MKYEAFTTAFH
+1014 MKYEAFTTAFR
-1025 AIDTNFREIF
+1025 AIDANFREVF

-1116 ISSMVTELSPQ
+1116 IASMITELSPQ

-1133 SLRKPMID
+1133 SLRKPMIE
-1141 AAQRIMGVTLRPD
+1141 AAERIMGVTLRPD

>member
-1 MQQRKKRRIL
+1 M
-11 RRGKEPDL
+11 
-19 LHITEL
+19 HITEL

-30 KSFSKKTKIPFLEG
+30 KSFSKKTKIPFLGG

-92 AEVTL
+92 AEVAL

-105 KRRIKRTGNGYYS
+105 KRRIKRTSNGYYS
-118 YIYLNERL
+118 YNYLNERL

-132 VDHLAKH
+132 VDHLSKH

-175 SEFDSK
+175 SEFDLK

-200 LLLLELNKRVNEL
+200 LLLLELTRRVNEL
-213 KREREHA
+213 RREREHA
-220 LEYQKWQKDLL
+220 LEYQKWQKDLS
-231 FFQNCRAAAQLHEK
+231 FFQNCRAAAQLHDR
-245 EKELS
+245 EKELA
-250 SLMRSAEEHRIALN
+250 SLTRSTDEHRIMLTRIGA
-264 RFDTDRSLEENEL
+264 DRSLEENEL
-277 SYLKADLQDIDDLIN
+277 SYLKADLKDIDDLIN

-315 AEQTIVRLR
+315 SDQTIVRLR

-333 INRIYMDS
+333 INRVYMDT
-341 KRAEARVVEC
+341 KRAEARVAEC
-351 TDQIRSLS
+351 TDQIRTLS
-359 IDRTNIAMD
+359 IDRTNLAMEIA
-368 IASARAQQEKLETE
+368 AAKAQLEKFESE
-382 IKQHGEDTEGAR
+382 IRQHGEDTEGAR
-394 ERLFSGLKDL
+394 EKLFALLHDL
-404 EEKKA
+404 EEKRG
-409 QRSEILHRQDMLIEK
+409 QRSEILHQQDMHIEK
-424 SRMRTSELERLN
+424 SRMRTTELERLML
-436 QLLRQLDEDYA
+436 LLRQLDEEYTA
-447 VKHSQLSE
+447 KQSQLTDSE
-455 SEISITNLI
+455 KSARDLLAG
-464 SQKKDLDRT
+464 KKELDRN
-473 LSEREGMMF
+473 LSELEGAMF
-482 AQRSTLERLQ
+482 AQRSSLERLRN
-492 KEIREYE
+492 EIRDNE
-499 QDVYRLEAAQQA
+499 QDAFRLEAAQQA
-511 RGESGGKAIEAV
+511 RGESGGRAIEAV

-543 ATALNIAAGNK
+543 ATSLNIAAGNK

-566 ADAIRYLKEE
+566 ADAIRHLKEE

-590 PPALPPLKEAGVI
+590 PPALPPLKEPGII

-610 EYDPKYDRAFAVA
+610 EYDPRYDRAFAVA
-623 LGATVVVDTLER
+623 LGSTVVVDTLER
-635 ARKLIGKYRMVTLEG
+635 ARKLIGRYRMVTLEG
-650 ELLDRSGA
+650 ELLEKSGA
-658 MTGGATRKQGGRGFG
+658 MTGGATKKQGGRGFG

-680 FRIRAHLGELQGE
+680 FRVRAHLGELQGE
-693 ATTLEA
+693 AATLEA
-699 GIKKI
+699 GVKRL
-704 TEEVDTQR
+704 TEEVDTKR
-712 VARNEIDQNIAR
+712 STRNEIEQKIAR

-734 RFESIT
+734 RFEAIT
-740 VEKQTIELAVAR
+740 VEKQTIEAAVAR

-757 KNGAFELSSLEAELD
+757 KNGAAELTLLETDID
-772 KTSET
+772 KTTES
-777 INEVN
+777 INE
-782 AGIEEI
+782 ITSRIDEL

-807 RKEIEEAER
+807 KKEIEESER

-824 ITDAQRERQHFNTRL
+824 INDAQRERQHFTARL
-839 GEMGE
+839 VELGDD
-844 ERARQDER
+844 RKRQDER
-852 NKQIDAETAGSN
+852 NGQIDADIAGSN
-864 EQIVAHK
+864 EQIAVHK
-871 SQIATLEDRQREFS
+871 SQIAALEERQKEFS
-885 GELDELRGKRAEA
+885 GELDELRARRSEA
-898 SRHIQDSELKI
+898 SQQIQDSELKL
-909 MKFDAE
+909 MKFDAD

-920 ILVNAVEGRTRTLGS
+920 IQMVAIEERARTLGI
-935 EVEMLREQVG
+935 EVDMLRHQVG
-945 ELDTKLSLTE
+945 DMDTTLSLSE

-1002 STLIERIEKFEQ
+1002 TTLIERIEKFEQ
-1014 MKYEAFTTAFH
+1014 MKYEAFTTAFR

-1045 ILENEEDPFAGGMTF
+1045 ILENEEDPFTGGMTF

-1116 ISSMVTELSPQ
+1116 ISSMITELSPQ

-1133 SLRKPMID
+1133 SLRKPMIE

>member
-1 MQQRKKRRIL
+1 
-11 RRGKEPDL
+11 

-57 NIIDSILFVLA
+57 NIIDSVLFVLA

-92 AEVTL
+92 AEVAL

-105 KRRIKRTGNGYYS
+105 RRRIKRTGNGYYS
-118 YIYLNERL
+118 YNYLNERL

-132 VDHLAKH
+132 VDHLARH

-175 SEFDSK
+175 SEFDAK

-200 LLLLELNKRVNEL
+200 LLLLELTRRVHEL

-220 LEYQKWQKDLL
+220 LEYQRWQKDLVY
-231 FFQNCRAAAQLHEK
+231 FQNCRAAAQLHDR
-245 EKELS
+245 EKELT
-250 SLMRSAEEHRIALN
+250 SLLRSTEEHRIQLTRVAA
-264 RFDTDRSLEENEL
+264 DRSLEENEL
-277 SYLKADLQDIDDLIN
+277 SYLKADLTDIDDLIN

-324 KEKETNLEA
+324 KDKEANLEA
-333 INRIYMDS
+333 INRVYMDT
-341 KRAEARVVEC
+341 KRAEARVAEC
-351 TDQIRSLS
+351 TDQIRTLS
-359 IDRTNIAMD
+359 IDRTNIAMEV
-368 IASARAQQEKLETE
+368 AGAKAQLEKFETE
-382 IKQHGEDTEGAR
+382 IRQHGEDSEGAR
-394 ERLFSGLKDL
+394 ERLFALLKDL
-404 EEKKA
+404 EEKKG
-409 QRSEILHRQDMLIEK
+409 QRSEILHQQDMLIEK
-424 SRMRTSELERLN
+424 SRMRTTELERLT
-436 QLLRQLDEDYA
+436 LLM
-447 VKHSQLSE
+447 SQLEEEYTAKRAQLSDSE
-455 SEISITNLI
+455 VSASDLI
-464 SQKKDLDRT
+464 SEKKDLDRT
-473 LSEREGMMF
+473 LSELEGTMF
-482 AQRSTLERLQ
+482 AQRSSLERLRT
-492 KEIREYE
+492 EIREYE
-499 QDVYRLEAAQQA
+499 QDVFRLEAAQQA
-511 RGESGGKAIEAV
+511 RGESGGRAIEAV

-590 PPALPPLKEAGVI
+590 PPALPPLKEPGII

-610 EYDPKYDRAFAVA
+610 EYDPKYDRAFAVT

-635 ARKLIGKYRMVTLEG
+635 ARRLIGKYRMVTLEG

-658 MTGGATRKQGGRGFG
+658 MTGGATKKQGGRGFG
-673 AAVDDEI
+673 SAVDDEI
-680 FRIRAHLGELQGE
+680 VRIRAHLGELQAE
-693 ATTLEA
+693 AATLES
-699 GIKKI
+699 GIKRI
-704 TEEVDTQR
+704 TAEVDARRAT
-712 VARNEIDQNIAR
+712 RNEIDQKIAR
-724 LGMFTEEFSR
+724 IGMFTEEFSR
-734 RFESIT
+734 RFDAIT
-740 VEKQTIELAVAR
+740 VEKQTIDVAVFR

-757 KNGAFELSSLEAELD
+757 RNGAAELSALEASLD
-772 KTSET
+772 KTTES
-777 INEVN
+777 INETS
-782 AGIEEI
+782 ARIEEI

-797 PVLTDQIEKK
+797 PVLTEQIEKK
-807 RKEIEEAER
+807 RKEIEESER
-816 RLRNKDGD
+816 RLRNKEGD
-824 ITDAQRERQHFNTRL
+824 INDAQRERQHFNARL
-839 GEMGE
+839 SELAE
-844 ERARQDER
+844 ERRRQDER
-852 NKQIDAETAGSN
+852 NQQIDTEIAGSN
-864 EQIVAHK
+864 EQIAAHK
-871 SQIATLEDRQREFS
+871 SQIAALEERQKEFS
-885 GELDELRGKRAEA
+885 GILDELRTKRAEA

-909 MKFDAE
+909 MKFDADR
-915 KERIT
+915 ERIT
-920 ILVNAVEGRTRTLGS
+920 VLMGAIEERARTLGS
-935 EVEMLREQVG
+935 EVDMLRQQVG
-945 ELDTKLSLTE
+945 DMDTSLSLSE

-985 RQVGER
+985 RQVEER
-991 TERKE
+991 TERKD

-1002 STLIERIEKFEQ
+1002 ATLIERIEKFEQ
-1014 MKYEAFTTAFH
+1014 MKYEAFTTAFR
-1025 AIDTNFREIF
+1025 AIDANFREVF

-1116 ISSMVTELSPQ
+1116 IASMITELSPQ

-1133 SLRKPMID
+1133 SLRKPMIE
-1141 AAQRIMGVTLRPD
+1141 AAERIMGVTLRPD